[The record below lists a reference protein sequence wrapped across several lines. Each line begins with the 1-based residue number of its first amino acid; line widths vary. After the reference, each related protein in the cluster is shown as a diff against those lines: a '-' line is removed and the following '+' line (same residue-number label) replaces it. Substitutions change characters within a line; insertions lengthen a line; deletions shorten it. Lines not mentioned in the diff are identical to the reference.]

1 MNESACVY
9 VYMYVCVTCVHV
21 CDEHVCMCVMHMCVC
36 VCMCVYVCTHVCG
49 YVYLCEYI
57 CMCRPVAR
65 SGNRGVRKTNVDLT
79 SGRWPRWV
87 ARYEKG
93 GWAVH
98 FRADIRKVGGGGG
111 GGAIRFRSI
120 TKSGVGGQFASG
132 PLRKVGGGQFAS
144 GPLRKV
150 GGGGGGNSLQV
161 HYEKWGG
168 GGAIRFRSITKSGG
182 GGGQFASGPL
192 RKVGGRDVSSP
203 IGVWGKAPEASQA
216 GTRTT
221 KVDLDPFRGGGFV
234 RTPQTPPGYGLDVCT
249 CMHAS
254 VWLCVCMCSSC
265 KKVVSI
271 SASAMQTCACM

>member
-1 MNESACVY
+1 MSVCVNESACVY

-111 GGAIRFRSI
+111 G
-120 TKSGVGGQFASG
+120 
-132 PLRKVGGGQFAS
+132 
-144 GPLRKV
+144 
-150 GGGGGGNSLQV
+150 NSLPV

-168 GGAIRFRSITKSGG
+168 GAICFRSITKSGG
-182 GGGQFASGPL
+182 G
-192 RKVGGRDVSSP
+192 
-203 IGVWGKAPEASQA
+203 E
-216 GTRTT
+216 
-221 KVDLDPFRGGGFV
+221 
-234 RTPQTPPGYGLDVCT
+234 
-249 CMHAS
+249 M
-254 VWLCVCMCSSC
+254 
-265 KKVVSI
+265 
-271 SASAMQTCACM
+271 